1 MNYKDVLR
9 YQPELR
15 LIDFYNISRRM
26 LKLTSGDLFIAYN
39 VIRGT
44 YELHS
49 VENYKIN
56 GISFNVSLDQEM
68 VNGFI
73 YNDYKANNLKMF
85 MHDVKDRREKT
96 NYRLEQAEE
105 NRLNQTSNLN
115 IIERTIGTKVWN

>member
-1 MNYKDVLR
+1 
-9 YQPELR
+9 
-15 LIDFYNISRRM
+15 M
-26 LKLTSGDLFIAYN
+26 LKLTGGDLFVAYN
-39 VIRGT
+39 VIRGA

-56 GISFNVSLDQEM
+56 GISFNVSLDQEI

-85 MHDVKDRREKT
+85 MYDVQDRREKT

-105 NRLNQTSNLN
+105 NRLNQTSSLN
-115 IIERTIGTKVWN
+115 IIERTMGTKV